1 MHGMQNAML
10 LTYNFTLEGH
20 TSAFVSQN
28 VLAMAGLG
36 SSLQSSLMMQNLYSV
51 RTEIGQKKRTW
62 RPAFQDH
69 SRSYG
74 TDTDRSATYDFLLV
88 VHIQWACLIPF
99 PR

>member
-51 RTEIGQKKRTW
+51 RTEIGQKKKNLAVLKITRGHTELT
-62 RPAFQDH
+62 RI
-69 SRSYG
+69 
-74 TDTDRSATYDFLLV
+74 DRLPMTS
-88 VHIQWACLIPF
+88 C
-99 PR
+99 